1 MKNLNRCT
9 HLKCKIDKKI
19 WEGITIIDFEIFGIV
34 VISVQA
40 AGRVR
45 HHDVAVTCG
54 EKKQKIY
61 QNSTQNYA
69 RSSASLPKKNTL
81 SLPHL
86 KPWFRVTPKV

>member
-1 MKNLNRCT
+1 MFFLMKNLNRCT

-54 EKKQKIY
+54 ENPEKYTKIVPR
-61 QNSTQNYA
+61 TMHGA
-69 RSSASLPKKNTL
+69 LPVCKKNTL
-81 SLPHL
+81 P
-86 KPWFRVTPKV
+86 